1 MGSPLGPVLANI
13 FMCAFEEKWFM
24 NAKISP
30 SFWNQHADDTFTMF
44 HLSLSSAE
52 APYLW
57 EIFEY
62 CWVWEGV
69 RGTMGN
75 PNRLFSLS
83 LSRHSPRAAIFP
95 LPRLTAK
102 KPLRSKQHET

>member
-44 HLSLSSAE
+44 HLSL
-52 APYLW
+52 LR
-57 EIFEY
+57 
-62 CWVWEGV
+62 
-69 RGTMGN
+69 RG
-75 PNRLFSLS
+75 SLS
-83 LSRHSPRAAIFP
+83 VGNFLILLGLGRRAGNDG
-95 LPRLTAK
+95 
-102 KPLRSKQHET
+102 KP